1 MSSIS
6 TFKVS
11 VYGDSF
17 DELQEKAESEIA
29 ALFNAEVSEVIELA
43 RYELV
48 ITRDDDMG
56 ADFTYRAD
64 VIARIKSAYK

>member
-29 ALFNAEVSEVIELA
+29 ALFNAEVSEVLELA